1 MICADKSFFRD
12 FEGKPERLSPRR
24 AIFQGTHNTQSH
36 GFTLSV
42 SQGIG
47 KLSEKAKSVVFAF
60 SRNYLNKL
68 KARLKTTLFK
78 KRTQFAAYLRLAEK
92 E

>member
-1 MICADKSFFRD
+1 M
-12 FEGKPERLSPRR
+12 RLSPLC
-24 AIFQGTHNTQSH
+24 GTFKGTQIIQCRK
-36 GFTLSV
+36 FTLSV